1 MRMPKEGARS
11 WLARAESS
19 QDEFDRFMALWIAM
33 NALYSEH
40 QTESERRAISD
51 FVFSNGYRLSEPQIR
66 SILDHPGAR
75 YFETRVVR
83 DVRGTGSDT
92 AEDAAVLKNTRR
104 PPKPRLKALMMILY
118 QVRCNLFHGNK
129 TFGRESDTKVI
140 SNASGVLECI
150 VKAYLEP
157 ARTR

>member
-1 MRMPKEGARS
+1 MRMPQEGARS

-19 QDEFDRFMALWIAM
+19 QDDFDRFMALWIAL
-33 NALYSEH
+33 NALYSEF
-40 QTESERRAISD
+40 QTESERRAIRE
-51 FVFSNGYRLSEPQIR
+51 FVFSDEHRLSQHQMR
-66 SILDHPGAR
+66 GVLDHPGAH
-75 YFETRVVR
+75 YFETRIVR
-83 DVRGTGSDT
+83 DVRGTCSDT
-92 AEDAAVLKNTRR
+92 AEDAAVLGNTRR
-104 PPKPRLKALMMILY
+104 PLKPRLKSLLMILY

-129 TFGRESDTKVI
+129 TFGRESDTDVI